1 MTAPWTLPN
10 TFQVTGQHYWQN
22 YHRNL
27 MEGVTHIVDVWNPD
41 PNASSL
47 TGYNA
52 TTRGFQEAIGYALR
66 NHLELRAVGGRWS
79 WAPVA
84 VTDGVLLN
92 TRPLN
97 YRFRIGP
104 QFMDPASTKDHR
116 KLLFVQCG
124 TSISD
129 LNRYLKSR
137 QLALKTSGAS
147 NGQTIA
153 GALST
158 GTHGAAFGVG
168 AVPDYVV
175 GMHVVTGPTQSVW
188 LERASDVVMNK
199 AFADRLG
206 AAFTPDDNL
215 FNAALVS
222 FGSFGVVHGVMIEV
236 DDLYY
241 LQAWR
246 QTLPRASVRAAMESL
261 KFDTVP
267 LPRSPEV
274 PFHFQIVLNPY
285 NQSDAY
291 VTVMYRDAQ
300 PRVDCQSKKPAG
312 KIGVGENALEIIG
325 AITDAAPDI
334 VPTALAAVIKAEYGQ
349 YAGVCG
355 THGDIFGDTT
365 TQGRT
370 FSTAMGIALTD
381 VAKAV
386 PIAEQAV
393 RDHEAPALVALRY
406 VKSSRGTLAFTCHG
420 DRTCVLEMDGP
431 WSARTHAAVEQAWAK
446 ISAAGIPYTF
456 HWGKVNNLDDQRVRS
471 MYGNRL
477 TDWLAARRELLK
489 SDRLLRE
496 RVFANRFLRQLN
508 LHT

>member
-1 MTAPWTLPN
+1 
-10 TFQVTGQHYWQN
+10 
-22 YHRNL
+22 
-27 MEGVTHIVDVWNPD
+27 
-41 PNASSL
+41 
-47 TGYNA
+47 
-52 TTRGFQEAIGYALR
+52 
-66 NHLELRAVGGRWS
+66 
-79 WAPVA
+79 
-84 VTDGVLLN
+84 
-92 TRPLN
+92 
-97 YRFRIGP
+97 
-104 QFMDPASTKDHR
+104 MDPASTKDHR

-175 GMHVVTGPTQSVW
+175 GIHLVTNPLGKTLW
-188 LERASDVVMNK
+188 LERKSDPITLDG
-199 AFADRLG
+199 FAKLLNAERQ
-206 AAFTPDDNL
+206 ADDDL

-222 FGSFGVVHGVMIEV
+222 FGSFGIIHGVLIEV

-246 QTLPRASVRAAMESL
+246 QTMPRASVRAAMEGL

-274 PFHFQIVLNPY
+274 PFHFQIVLNPHD
-285 NQSDAY
+285 QGDAY
-291 VTVMYRDAQ
+291 VTVMYRDKQ
-300 PRVDCQSKKPAG
+300 PRVDCKPKKPTG
-312 KIGVGENALEIIG
+312 KIGMGENALEIIG
-325 AITDAAPDI
+325 AITDAAPDV
-334 VPTALAAVIKAEYGQ
+334 VPAALAAAIKGQYGQ
-349 YAGVCG
+349 YEGVCG

-370 FSTAMGIALTD
+370 FSTAMGIDLAN
-381 VAKAV
+381 VAQAV
-386 PIAEQAV
+386 KIAEEAV
-393 RDHEAPALVALRY
+393 RHHDAPTLVALRY

-420 DRTCVLEMDGP
+420 TCTCVLEMDGP
-431 WSARTHAAVEQAWAK
+431 WSARTHAAVQKAWADL
-446 ISAAGIPYTF
+446 SAANIPYTF
-456 HWGKVNNLDDQRVRS
+456 HWGKVNNLDDQRVRT
-471 MYGNRL
+471 MYGPKL
-477 TDWLAARRELLK
+477 TDWLDARRELLK